1 MPEPTTTKV
10 AAEIDSRFDTN
21 KDGQIDG
28 DELLAAARAGL
39 KAPANLGPCG
49 PLFEERTFRLL
60 IIPTLCIIV
69 TIMMAVWNGTEFLFV
84 SDTLNLSTCITHIDA
99 FNGTIVAGIAI
110 NADGSVCGPVAE
122 SRASF
127 AARWFIWHLAS
138 LSIVWYKVRTY
149 PKQLR
154 WLALFNLFA
163 LWGCIWSGFQQVPA
177 APQPCHQPPPC
188 EAASECM

>member
-1 MPEPTTTKV
+1 
-10 AAEIDSRFDTN
+10 
-21 KDGQIDG
+21 
-28 DELLAAARAGL
+28 
-39 KAPANLGPCG
+39 
-49 PLFEERTFRLL
+49 
-60 IIPTLCIIV
+60 
-69 TIMMAVWNGTEFLFV
+69 MMAVWNGTEFLFV

-163 LWGCIWSGFQQVPA
+163 LWGCIWSGFQQVSGATALPPA
-177 APQPCHQPPPC
+177 A
-188 EAASECM
+188 ALRGRV